1 MSSKDKKTASN
12 LGKSESNLGKSAS
25 NLGKSKSNF
34 DNVTSNLGKSASNF
48 DDNSSSN
55 VGNKSSSNVGNN
67 PASKVDNTPASDV
80 DYKSAS
86 NVGSNPAISGG
97 NGPPDRRRKPR
108 DSSDITLPIPLDNLP
123 EGNRNFTTEF
133 TDDYDTISGSIEPTD
148 PAYKPYPFALRPAPD
163 GKIHIYYGVLV
174 HQINRMVFD
183 VDGFVEQAGL
193 TDPETIA
200 PSNFDGEDGNRY
212 RFYELDWRGDVYLYW
227 TTDSAGVVQTCVIQ
241 EEKGETKTLPDPD
254 DDSAGGK
261 FSVKIGTVPS
271 YEIADLDQNISSDF
285 YWISAFSVQEETST
299 GGSDSG
305 SDKST
310 AIVPMDWHDK
320 GYGALFTMESNE
332 VLFEFVLRDVPVT
345 GAITTVQIDDRFLA
359 VCEPDS
365 LVVTGIVGDKAGAVG
380 AVVEENEVILSAWPL
395 PFLRPTKATLKL
407 TGVRKGFRNF
417 DMPERSEEQF
427 TANEKFINSAY
438 PRNK

>member
-12 LGKSESNLGKSAS
+12 LGKSASNLGKSASNLGKSAS
-25 NLGKSKSNF
+25 NLGKSKSNLGKSPSNLGKSPSNF
-34 DNVTSNLGKSASNF
+34 DNVTSNLGKSPSNFDGKSASNFDGKSASNF
-48 DDNSSSN
+48 DD
-55 VGNKSSSNVGNN
+55 
-67 PASKVDNTPASDV
+67 TQASDV
-80 DYKSAS
+80 S
-86 NVGSNPAISGG
+86 
-97 NGPPDRRRKPR
+97 
-108 DSSDITLPIPLDNLP
+108 IPLDNLP

-163 GKIHIYYGVLV
+163 GKMHIYYGVLV

-193 TDPETIA
+193 TDPETIV
-200 PSNFDGEDGNRY
+200 PSNFEGEDGNRY
-212 RFYELDWRGDVYLYW
+212 RFYELGWRGDVYLYW
-227 TTDSAGVVQTCVIQ
+227 TTDSAGVVETCVIQ

-261 FSVKIGTVPS
+261 FSVKIGSVPS

-285 YWISAFSVQEETST
+285 YWISAFSVQEDTST
-299 GGSDSG
+299 GTSDGGGGTSG

-310 AIVPMDWHDK
+310 AIVPMGWHDK

-345 GAITTVQIDDRFLA
+345 GATTKVQIDDRFLA

-365 LVVTGIVGDKAGAVG
+365 MVVTGIVGDKAGAVG
-380 AVVEENEVILSAWPL
+380 AVVEEDEVILSAWPL
-395 PFLRPTKATLKL
+395 PCLRPTKATLKL
-407 TGVRKGFRNF
+407 TGVRKGFRNL
-417 DMPERSEEQF
+417 DMPERSKEQF

>member
-12 LGKSESNLGKSAS
+12 LGKSASNLGKSAS
-25 NLGKSKSNF
+25 NLGKSPSNLGKSKSNLGKSPSNF
-34 DNVTSNLGKSASNF
+34 DNVTSNLGKSPSNFDGKSPSNFDGKSASNF
-48 DDNSSSN
+48 DD
-55 VGNKSSSNVGNN
+55 
-67 PASKVDNTPASDV
+67 TQASDV
-80 DYKSAS
+80 S
-86 NVGSNPAISGG
+86 
-97 NGPPDRRRKPR
+97 
-108 DSSDITLPIPLDNLP
+108 IPLDNLP

-163 GKIHIYYGVLV
+163 GKMHIYYGVLV

-200 PSNFDGEDGNRY
+200 PSNFEGEDGNRY
-212 RFYELDWRGDVYLYW
+212 RFYELGWRGDVYLYW
-227 TTDSAGVVQTCVIQ
+227 TTDSAGVVETCVIQ

-261 FSVKIGTVPS
+261 FSVKIGSVPS
-271 YEIADLDQNISSDF
+271 YEIADLDQIISSDF
-285 YWISAFSVQEETST
+285 YWISAFSVQEDTS
-299 GGSDSG
+299 GSDGGGGGGGDSSSSSSSSSG

-310 AIVPMDWHDK
+310 AIVPMGWHDK

-345 GAITTVQIDDRFLA
+345 GATTKVQIDDRFLA

-365 LVVTGIVGDKAGAVG
+365 MVVTGIVGDKAGAVG
-380 AVVEENEVILSAWPL
+380 AVVEEDEVILSAWPL
-395 PFLRPTKATLKL
+395 PCLRPTKATLKL
-407 TGVRKGFRNF
+407 TGVRKGFRNL
-417 DMPERSEEQF
+417 DMPERSKEQF

>member
-12 LGKSESNLGKSAS
+12 LGKSASNLGKSAS
-25 NLGKSKSNF
+25 NLGKSKSNLGKSPSNLGKSPSNF
-34 DNVTSNLGKSASNF
+34 DNVTSNLGKSPSNFDGKSPSNFDGKSASNF
-48 DDNSSSN
+48 DD
-55 VGNKSSSNVGNN
+55 
-67 PASKVDNTPASDV
+67 TQASDV
-80 DYKSAS
+80 S
-86 NVGSNPAISGG
+86 
-97 NGPPDRRRKPR
+97 
-108 DSSDITLPIPLDNLP
+108 IPLDNLP

-163 GKIHIYYGVLV
+163 GKMHIYYGVLV

-200 PSNFDGEDGNRY
+200 PSNFEGEDGNRY
-212 RFYELDWRGDVYLYW
+212 RFYELGWRGDVYLYW
-227 TTDSAGVVQTCVIQ
+227 TTDSAGVVETCVIQ

-261 FSVKIGTVPS
+261 FSVKIGSVPS
-271 YEIADLDQNISSDF
+271 YEIADLDQIISSDF
-285 YWISAFSVQEETST
+285 YWISAFSVQEDTS
-299 GGSDSG
+299 GSDGGGGGGGDSSSSSSSSG

-310 AIVPMDWHDK
+310 AIVPMGWHDK

-345 GAITTVQIDDRFLA
+345 GATTKVQIDDRFLA

-365 LVVTGIVGDKAGAVG
+365 MVVTGIVGDKAGAVG
-380 AVVEENEVILSAWPL
+380 AVVEEDEVILSAWPL
-395 PFLRPTKATLKL
+395 PCLRPTKATLKL
-407 TGVRKGFRNF
+407 TGVRKGFRNL
-417 DMPERSEEQF
+417 DMPERSKEQF